1 MNVDITGRQVE
12 VTPALRKYA
21 EEKLRKLERL
31 LGGPLEAHL
40 VLAIEKHRHLAEI
53 QVKSRTALFTGMEE
67 TGDLY
72 ASINEVIDK
81 LERQAQKRKDKVT
94 SRKKRDGRKAA
105 AVVEEPL
112 PATAAPR
119 IRVRSAGKP
128 RLVRSARYRLK
139 PLSAEDAA
147 LELEG
152 NGDEV
157 LVYRDDRTYRV
168 NVVFRRKDGRIG
180 LVDPEF

>member
-1 MNVDITGRQVE
+1 ITGRQVE

-31 LGGPLEAHL
+31 LGGPLEAHI
-40 VLAIEKHRHLAEI
+40 VLAVEKHRHLAEI

-94 SRKKRDGRKAA
+94 SLKKRDGRKAA
-105 AVVEEPL
+105 AVVEEPAPPP
-112 PATAAPR
+112 PASR
-119 IRVRSAGKP
+119 IR
-128 RLVRSARYRLK
+128 
-139 PLSAEDAA
+139 
-147 LELEG
+147 
-152 NGDEV
+152 
-157 LVYRDDRTYRV
+157 
-168 NVVFRRKDGRIG
+168 
-180 LVDPEF
+180 